1 MTGPQTIPSHTTP
14 SHNNHTLTY
23 FYHHQHDQVGI
34 VVMAVMITE
43 GEIEGGIETIG
54 EGGIVEETAP
64 VIEVDPYTLH
74 LHLLHLI

>member
-1 MTGPQTIPSHTTP
+1 
-14 SHNNHTLTY
+14 
-23 FYHHQHDQVGI
+23 
-34 VVMAVMITE
+34 MAVMITE